1 VDVVKNIDMEKQELV
16 QTIRNAIKE
25 LNSFCPNQEMALLQL
40 EAASEELKNILG
52 MNENRERNVEAYFK
66 KQVEKKRGKM
76 RTPRAVKM
84 GRVYWNGFPD
94 RLALFPNRISYLV
107 ELKAK
112 GKKPRANQ
120 VACHNVL
127 AGLGWEVWVLDS
139 KQSVDDFIYMY
150 EVNHL

>member
-1 VDVVKNIDMEKQELV
+1 
-16 QTIRNAIKE
+16 
-25 LNSFCPNQEMALLQL
+25 
-40 EAASEELKNILG
+40 

-66 KQVEKKRGKM
+66 SQVEKKRGTVKG
-76 RTPRAVKM
+76 RAVKM

-94 RLALFPNRISYLV
+94 RLALFPGRVTYLV

-120 VACHNVL
+120 LACYRIL
-127 AGLGWEVWVLDS
+127 AALGWEVWVLDS
-139 KQSVDDFIYMY
+139 KQTVDDFIYMY